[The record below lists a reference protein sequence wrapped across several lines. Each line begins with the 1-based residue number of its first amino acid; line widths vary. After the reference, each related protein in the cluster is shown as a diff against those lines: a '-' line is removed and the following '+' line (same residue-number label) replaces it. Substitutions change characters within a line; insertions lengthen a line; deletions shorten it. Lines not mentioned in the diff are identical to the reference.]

1 MKIYSFFLFIV
12 VLGVSSACKTNY
24 AVFQASKLE
33 DFSTAKTSKIKSEK
47 TIAIEPLSAE
57 EIEIKSPAFP
67 QIKALSIKNNEISIN
82 NIKPKKPIFKHHK
95 IKIFKTYRKIAHS
108 FESKNRRR
116 GGPFDWVNERLKIGA
131 VFLGLAI
138 IFALLSLKL
147 LTVIFALAAILFI
160 AWGLKR
166 VF

>member
-24 AVFQASKLE
+24 AVFQASKSE

-47 TIAIEPLSAE
+47 AIEPLSAE
-57 EIEIKSPAFP
+57 EIEIKPPIFP

-95 IKIFKTYRKIAHS
+95 IKIFKTYHKIAHS

>member
-1 MKIYSFFLFIV
+1 M
-12 VLGVSSACKTNY
+12 GVGSACKTNY
-24 AVFQASKLE
+24 AVFQASKSE
-33 DFSTAKTSKIKSEK
+33 DFSTAKTNKIKSEK
-47 TIAIEPLSAE
+47 TITIEPLSVE
-57 EIEIKSPAFP
+57 EIEIKSPIFP
-67 QIKALSIKNNEISIN
+67 QIKALSIKNNEISIK
-82 NIKPKKPIFKHHK
+82 NIKLKKPLFKNRK
-95 IKIFKTYRKIAHS
+95 IKFFRTYRKITHS